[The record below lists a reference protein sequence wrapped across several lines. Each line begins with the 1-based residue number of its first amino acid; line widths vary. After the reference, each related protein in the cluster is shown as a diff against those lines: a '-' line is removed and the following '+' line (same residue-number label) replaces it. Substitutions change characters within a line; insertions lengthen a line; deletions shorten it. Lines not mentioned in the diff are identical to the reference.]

1 MPSFTKLTTISG
13 ATLRKG
19 GIVSGLET
27 SPTVQIPYLLCLP
40 LDPVDPEL
48 SLGIEGLGF
57 HELLQTTLSGEVDIS
72 EGDILV
78 VEAGSY
84 PIRAIEDWNWKGIDF
99 HLLTLQDMK

>member
-1 MPSFTKLTTISG
+1 LTTISG

-27 SPTVQIPYLLCLP
+27 DPVVQVAYLRCLP
-40 LDPVDPEL
+40 LDPVNPEL
-48 SLGIEGLGF
+48 SIGIEGLGF
-57 HELLQTTLSGEVDIS
+57 HELLQTTLSGTIDIV

-84 PIRAIEDWNWKGIDF
+84 PIRAIEDWTWKGADF
-99 HLLTLQDMK
+99 YLLTLQDMK